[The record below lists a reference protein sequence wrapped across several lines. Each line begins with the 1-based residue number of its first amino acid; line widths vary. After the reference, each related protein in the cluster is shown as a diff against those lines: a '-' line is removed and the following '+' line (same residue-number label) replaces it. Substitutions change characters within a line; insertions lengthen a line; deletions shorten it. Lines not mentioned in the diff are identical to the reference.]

1 MLGLSPNC
9 GKDVINVN
17 CDMFTALED
26 AVHCLLE
33 NCWKKWN
40 SEWQA
45 VALKQPLVGVDDYKF
60 LGGLIQ
66 GDLLVGMT
74 QIQLGEQ
81 LPSYQ
86 GCKEI
91 LNSGDWVRIEVG
103 NSIHRGLVVPA
114 GHHISI
120 RFNDRD
126 YWSRPLGKTQPGQL
140 FLLPL
145 VVQLLLYPAAKGI
158 RHIASLAKRWRWL
171 GVNM

>member
-1 MLGLSPNC
+1 MSSR
-9 GKDVINVN
+9 
-17 CDMFTALED
+17 
-26 AVHCLLE
+26 

-40 SEWQA
+40 SEWQP
-45 VALKQPLVGVDDYKF
+45 VALKQPLVGDDDYEF

-103 NSIHRGLVVPA
+103 NFIHRGLVVPA

-120 RFNDRD
+120 WFNDRD
-126 YWSRPLGKTQPGQL
+126 YWSRPLGKTQPAQL

-145 VVQLLLYPAAKGI
+145 SGSA
-158 RHIASLAKRWRWL
+158 LALSGCEGHKAHCKPCKKVAMVGGQHVMWL
-171 GVNM
+171 